1 MATKDLY
8 QHDFSKIP
16 LLGLVPE
23 SSPTAP
29 ANPAAGQLWTDTSL
43 TPPCIKYYDGS
54 AWHRVDE
61 ILDGS
66 VTDAKIASGAAI
78 ALSKLA
84 TNPLARANHTGTQTA
99 STISDFDTQVRTT
112 RLDQMAAATSDLNL
126 GGKKAT
132 NVGDPAS
139 ATDAAN
145 KGYVDTTVNNARA
158 GISVKDPVRVVAS
171 GNVNLAS
178 PGASIDG
185 VTMAQDDRFLAPD
198 QSTGSE
204 SGIYQYKGASSA
216 AVRAYDAQPGDVVD
230 GTVVAVAEGAAAG
243 EQWIQTAAAG
253 GNQHWTVFAMGGQSY
268 TAGTGLNLSGTQFS
282 LPTVPVTS
290 GGTGATTAEGARDN
304 LFAAGSYAQT
314 VPAGSFAV
322 GVPVTVTHSLN
333 SKYIGVFTTVD
344 STGDRVELNWKAS
357 GVNAVQLSVDV
368 AISDDINVLVVGV

>member
-66 VTDAKIASGAAI
+66 ITDAKIGSGAAI

-84 TNPLARANHTGTQTA
+84 TNPLARANHTGSQAA
-99 STISDFDTQVRTT
+99 STISDFDAQVRTS
-112 RLDQMAAATSDLNL
+112 RLDQLAAPTADVSV
-126 GGKKAT
+126 GGKKVT
-132 NVGDPAS
+132 NVADPTA
-139 ATDAAN
+139 ATDATN
-145 KGYVDTTVNNARA
+145 KQYVDTTVNNARA

-178 PGASIDG
+178 PGATIDG
-185 VTMAQDDRFLAPD
+185 VTMAAGDRFLAPD
-198 QSTGSE
+198 QNAATQN
-204 SGIYQYKGASSA
+204 GIYQYNGPSA
-216 AVRAYDAQPGDVVD
+216 PATRAYDAQSGDVVD
-230 GTVVAVAEGAAAG
+230 GTLVAVAEGSAAG
-243 EQWIQTAAAG
+243 EQWIQTASTSSDP
-253 GNQHWTVFAMGGQSY
+253 HWVVFLMGGQSY
-268 TAGTGLNLSGTQFS
+268 TAGSGLALSGTQFS

-304 LFAAGSYAQT
+304 LFAAGAYAET
-314 VPAGSFAV
+314 VVAGDFAV
-322 GVPVTVTHSLN
+322 GVPVTVTHGLN
-333 SKYIGVFTTVD
+333 TKFVGVFTTVD
-344 STGDRVELNWKAS
+344 STGERVELNWKSS
-357 GVNAVQLSVDV
+357 GANDVQLSVDV